1 MEYMLQ
7 KSSIIKTMEIFFLEP
22 TKKHYLIEISR
33 KTGIAHTSIK
43 KNLNKLLDNKIIKK
57 ETEIKAS
64 RKFPIYTANIDEKQY
79 KNYKTISN
87 IQSIIEKRLIKYI
100 QDKLMPKSIV
110 LFGSYARGEDTEES
124 DIDIFVE
131 CKSKKISLE
140 KFEKE
145 LNRKIQ
151 LHFKQDFTKY
161 PKELKN
167 NIINGVTLSGFLQ
180 GYK

>member
-1 MEYMLQ
+1 MLQ
-7 KSSIIKTMEIFFLEP
+7 KSSISKTMEIFFLEP
-22 TKKHYLIEISR
+22 TKKHYLIKISR

-43 KNLNKLLDNKIIKK
+43 KNLNKLLNNNIIKK
-57 ETEIKAS
+57 DVETKAS
-64 RKFPIYTANIDEKQY
+64 RKFPVYTANIDEKQY
-79 KNYKTISN
+79 KNYKTLYN
-87 IQSIIEKRLIKYI
+87 IQSIIEKGLIKYI

-110 LFGSYARGEDTEES
+110 LFGSYSRAEDTEES

-131 CKSKKISLE
+131 CKSKKINLE
-140 KFEKE
+140 KFEKQ